1 MNNYYQIVS
10 NKKLNIFD
18 RFSVTT
24 NLIIANIFFFS
35 LFSLLLKFKVLSLEY
50 IALNPYNIL
59 QGKYL
64 WTILT
69 SMFMHAGIFHIFV
82 NMLSLFFV
90 GVFTEKI
97 LGRKRYFYLY
107 MISGLFAS
115 LFFVLSAFILP
126 SDMLAYAV
134 GASGAIFGLLGL
146 LMILTPDLPVYLLFV
161 PIPIK
166 MKYAAPGMLALLWV
180 FSIGLSIPIGN
191 TAHLGGFLVGL
202 FYGLYLKKNY
212 KNKTMMIR
220 KMFR

>member
-10 NKKLNIFD
+10 NKRLSIFG

-24 NLIIANIFFFS
+24 NLILINIFSFIAFKILIS
-35 LFSLLLKFKVLSLEY
+35 LRILSLDD
-50 IALNPYNIL
+50 IALNPHNIL

-90 GVFTEKI
+90 GVLIEKI

-107 MISGLFAS
+107 MVSGLFAS
-115 LFFVLSAFILP
+115 LFFVLSAFVLP

-134 GASGAIFGLLGL
+134 GASGAIFGLLGI
-146 LMILTPDLPVYLLFV
+146 LMILTPELPVYLLFV

-166 MKYAAPGMLALLWV
+166 MKYAAPGMLVLLWI